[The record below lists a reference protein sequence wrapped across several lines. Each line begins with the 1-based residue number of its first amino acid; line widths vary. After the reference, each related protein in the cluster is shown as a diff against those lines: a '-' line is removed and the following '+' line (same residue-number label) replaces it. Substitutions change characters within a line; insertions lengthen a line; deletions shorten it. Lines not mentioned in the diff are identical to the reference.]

1 MYQAQIIF
9 LLMLVLNTFAAYSF
23 CDLLYLQF
31 RQYRLGKPAWGGWTW
46 RTLTLIFTIFY
57 FFRLSAYV
65 VLFFSNDPLFTA
77 PFANSLVSTLTFDGL
92 QKLLHPLP
100 APLATRLPWT
110 FARGFIAPLIMQLMY
125 HTESSRLP
133 RPWLWRA
140 ITLVT
145 FAVVTPVAV
154 LWTWRVYLGTIDL
167 ATKRSMPLIVQ
178 DVTLAAAGAFTA
190 IVIFLSRRPEESK
203 FRRSQRR
210 WYGVLVCIL
219 AIDLLSE
226 ALGRTALVDFV
237 SSVLPLSFVVVTVYY
252 GERLAFFDVF
262 AKRGLLFFLG
272 LLILACYFALVS
284 PYLAV
289 RRLLFVRS
297 WTNALILVPVVLA
310 TPWVY
315 RKLSSLIDRV
325 WLGRRFSSITA
336 ITSFSE
342 AVQGASDEQDLLERA
357 ESSLSNI
364 FQSKACIDPGT
375 PLAEPDEL
383 RTAIKIGDREW
394 GTIRILPR
402 ADEVPFLSEDA
413 ELLNLLAHSFG
424 GMLEN
429 QRLRDEGALHEQR
442 EEELSLSATQSQ
454 LKALRAQINPHFLF
468 NALNTIASMIPGQ
481 PNQAEQTVEQLAE
494 VFRYTVRGA
503 DREWVRLD
511 EEMDFVRAYLEIE
524 QARFGPRLRVQLDTD
539 ETARNI
545 RLPAMVIQTLVE
557 NAVKHGISAVRGPCF
572 VNVSAKADNSQVM
585 ISVEDNGPGFE
596 TLPRFDSLPESSNGG
611 YGLKNV
617 QDRLS
622 AYYGAGAR
630 LRFAR
635 SDTTLV
641 SFVIPAVTHYEENV

>member
-46 RTLTLIFTIFY
+46 RTLTFIFAIYY

-77 PFANSLVSTLTFDGL
+77 PFANSLVSALTFDGL
-92 QKLLHPLP
+92 QKFLHPLP

-110 FARGFIAPLIMQLMY
+110 FTRGFIAPLIMKLMY
-125 HTESSRLP
+125 QTESRRLP

-154 LWTWRVYLGTIDL
+154 LWTWWVYLGVIDL
-167 ATKRSMPLIVQ
+167 AAKRTLPVIVN
-178 DVTLAAAGAFTA
+178 DVTMAAAGLFTA
-190 IVIFLSRRPEESK
+190 AVIWLSRRPGDSR

-210 WYGVLVCIL
+210 WYGALICVL
-219 AIDLLSE
+219 AINLLSE

-272 LLILACYFALVS
+272 LVILACYFALVS

-310 TPWVY
+310 TPWAY
-315 RKLSSLIDRV
+315 RKLSSWIDRV
-325 WLGRRFSSITA
+325 WLGRRFSSIA
-336 ITSFSE
+336 ALTSFSE

-357 ESSLSNI
+357 ESSLSDI
-364 FQSKACIDPGT
+364 FQSKACIDPGI
-375 PLAEPDEL
+375 PAAESDEL
-383 RTAIKIGDREW
+383 RIALTIDGRQW
-394 GTIRILPR
+394 GTIRLMPR
-402 ADEVPFLSEDA
+402 SDGVPFLSEDA
-413 ELLNLLAHSFG
+413 ELLKQLARALS

-429 QRLRDEGALHEQR
+429 QRLRDQGLVHERR
-442 EEELSLSATQSQ
+442 EQELSLTATQSQ

-468 NALNTIASMIPGQ
+468 NALNTIASLIPRQ
-481 PNQAEQTVEQLAE
+481 PDQAEQTVEQLAE
-494 VFRYTVRGA
+494 VFRYTVRRS
-503 DREWVRLD
+503 DREWVRLG
-511 EEMDFVRAYLEIE
+511 EEMDFVRSYLDIE
-524 QARFGPRLRVQLDTD
+524 QARFGDRLRVEIDID
-539 ETARNI
+539 ETAGSFRI
-545 RLPAMVIQTLVE
+545 PAMAVQTLVE
-557 NAVKHGISAVRGPCF
+557 NAVKHGISALRGPCSI
-572 VNVSAKADNSQVM
+572 NVSAKLNDGQVH

-596 TLPRFDSLPESSNGG
+596 RPPRFDSLPESSNGG
-611 YGLKNV
+611 YGLRNV
-617 QDRLS
+617 QERLVT
-622 AYYGAGAR
+622 YYGADAR

-635 SDTTLV
+635 ADTTVV
-641 SFVIPAVTHYEENV
+641 SFTIPAVAYSEENG